1 MFRDMWEMKS
11 FDGCF
16 NFWVYRRNRTQSKSN
31 TLKPIKTGAVFPKNQ
46 SQLEATL
53 SRQSIAGKSAWH
65 QPLPSAGKP
74 LHAKISFCF
83 TSDWSRI
90 WLETLKPITK
100 RSGETIYLHPF
111 WLTKSITLV
120 WVVRHLTENWSWPYW
135 LYWHKVSVNNR
146 MCLWRFSCVFWII
159 LQLVDWPILF
169 FSV

>member
-1 MFRDMWEMKS
+1 MVVLTFESMEEIGPRARVITWS
-11 FDGCF
+11 
-16 NFWVYRRNRTQSKSN
+16 QSKRALSFQRTN
-31 TLKPIKTGAVFPKNQ
+31 HNLKPHY
-46 SQLEATL
+46 SLL
-53 SRQSIAGKSAWH
+53 SSQSIAGKSVWH

-159 LQLVDWPILF
+159 LQLVAWPILF